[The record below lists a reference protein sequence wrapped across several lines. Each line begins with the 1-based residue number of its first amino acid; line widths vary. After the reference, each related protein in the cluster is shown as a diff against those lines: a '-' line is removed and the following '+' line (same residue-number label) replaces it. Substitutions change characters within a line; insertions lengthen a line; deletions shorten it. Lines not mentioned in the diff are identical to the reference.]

1 LKEIVMRQLPVAAVA
16 VLFALATACG
26 DNHAGSAKPDAS
38 VSVDAAIDGPP
49 IVGDGIAAARAAAD
63 GAGLALGIRGGT
75 VTYLKPLIG
84 AVANDPAGF
93 TIQADKAGPAL
104 FVAVDPATLTPPAAV
119 GDVVNFT
126 ITMKGTVAMQPRA
139 LAITAFTRTATGAN
153 VGALAQDLTAAT
165 NVVSAVDG
173 YDSELV
179 SVTGTLFEVFASSGT
194 GFQRSGLSTTGSAAD
209 TNLQVRAPATL
220 IDALDMTKDCQIT
233 ITNVPMG
240 RFNAQA
246 QIGVFK
252 ASDFQLTSCPAPVVV
267 KAVALS
273 LTSLRI
279 TFSRNILASSVMADG
294 SQFTFDNGLTASAAV
309 VSGRT
314 ITLTTSLQTAATA
327 YLATIAASITDLQ
340 GKALAAA
347 GTASFTGFVLQAVVR
362 INEVNANI
370 AGGCDLI
377 ELRVIADGSMT
388 GFKLFERTGA
398 PGVAGAGELSLT
410 FPSFSVHKN
419 DLIVVH
425 MNAGTA
431 AAATVCNPNHATE
444 ETTTVTDQASAAFPG
459 NFDTAFDFWAID
471 TGLTATDNVFTLFD
485 VTGTIND
492 AVFISDDPAGPTAA
506 AATETQAA
514 VIGAAGQWSPILPA
528 YIDTV
533 FRLNA
538 ASDLNAT
545 GTTAAGTSIQRID
558 DTDNNDKADWTTGAG
573 AAPTWGALNAGQ
585 TAIP

>member
-1 LKEIVMRQLPVAAVA
+1 MRQLPVTVVAA
-16 VLFALATACG
+16 LFAVATACG
-26 DNHAGSAKPDAS
+26 DNHAGSMKPDAS
-38 VSVDAAIDGPP
+38 VPVDAAIDGTP
-49 IVGDGIAAARAAAD
+49 VMLEGIAAARSAAD
-63 GAGLALGIRGGT
+63 GTGPAITIRGAT

-93 TIQADKAGPAL
+93 TIQVDKAGPAL

-126 ITMKGTVAMQPRA
+126 ITMKGTVALQPRA
-139 LAITAFTRTATGAN
+139 LAITAYTRTATGTD
-153 VGALAQDLTAAT
+153 VSALAQDLTAAT

-209 TNLQVRAPATL
+209 TNFQVRAPATL
-220 IDALDMTKDCQIT
+220 VDALDMTKDCQIQ

-240 RFNAQA
+240 RFNALA

-279 TFSRNILASSVMADG
+279 TFSRNILASSVMPDG

-327 YLATIAASITDLQ
+327 YVATIAASITDLQ
-340 GKALAAA
+340 GKPLAAA
-347 GTASFTGFVLQAVVR
+347 GTAAFTGFVLQAVVR

-370 AGGCDLI
+370 TGGCDLI

-388 GFKLFERTGA
+388 GFKLLERG
-398 PGVAGAGELSLT
+398 GGAGELSLT
-410 FPSFSVHKN
+410 FPSFSVQKN
-419 DLIVVH
+419 DFIVVH
-425 MNAGTA
+425 MGSAS
-431 AAATVCNPNHATE
+431 ATCNPGGATQE
-444 ETTTVTDQASAAFPG
+444 TATTTEQPTATFAG
-459 NFDTAFDFWAID
+459 NFDAAFDFWAID

-485 VTGTIND
+485 VTGTISD
-492 AVFISDDPAGPTAA
+492 AVFISDDPAGATAA
-506 AATETQAA
+506 GATEAQAA
-514 VIGAAGQWSPILPA
+514 IVGLANQWSPILPS
-528 YIDTV
+528 YLDTV
-533 FRLNA
+533 FRVNA
-538 ASDLNAT
+538 VDDLNAT
-545 GTTAAGTSIQRID
+545 GTAVAGTSIQRLD
-558 DTDNNDKADWTTGAG
+558 DTDDNDKADWTTGVGVAS
-573 AAPTWGALNAGQ
+573 TWGALNAGQ